1 TYSRLQIAQI
11 CMDDGFRSAARV
23 MADRS
28 RSYTLAPGNCIDVE
42 ASTFELSVLCAK
54 DCALKPI
61 GSGTFELVDG
71 GLPPRGAWLILGGD
85 ASREVVHLIGPR
97 FYEFCNL
104 GTQPVRLFSEY
115 RITDRDV
122 QEGAC
127 GVVRGRDIGV
137 RSRPIESGSSGAYR
151 YVE

>member
-1 TYSRLQIAQI
+1 MSILPFVAALLSLSALLGCQVFAPSVESKTAWSVNEPNRTAELGTYSRLQIAQI

-61 GSGTFELVDG
+61 GSGT
-71 GLPPRGAWLILGGD
+71 
-85 ASREVVHLIGPR
+85 
-97 FYEFCNL
+97 
-104 GTQPVRLFSEY
+104 
-115 RITDRDV
+115 
-122 QEGAC
+122 
-127 GVVRGRDIGV
+127 
-137 RSRPIESGSSGAYR
+137 
-151 YVE
+151 

>member
-1 TYSRLQIAQI
+1 
-11 CMDDGFRSAARV
+11 

-28 RSYTLAPGNCIDVE
+28 RTYTVAPGNCIDVE
-42 ASTFELSVLCAK
+42 ASTFELSVLCAN

-61 GSGTFELVDG
+61 GSGTFALVDG
-71 GLPPRGAWLILGGD
+71 VLPPRGAWLILHGD
-85 ASREVVHLIGPR
+85 ASREVVHLISPR

-104 GTQPVRLFSEY
+104 GPQQVRLFSEY

-127 GVVRGRDIGV
+127 GAVRGRDIGV
-137 RSRPIESGSSGAYR
+137 RAGPIESESSGAYR